1 MRLKSRTNRI
11 RVAALVLVAT
21 LGGGRAASA
30 QTRADTMEVAQAV
43 ASFVGDSLLPRLGPR
58 SSVLLGE
65 PTQAFDRWVT
75 LRLQEAHRLEMM
87 PTQADTAQWVVT
99 RGFAVRG
106 DTAAVL
112 VEVGTRARSRDLD
125 TYIEQNRY
133 YFVRKP
139 SGWKFV
145 RREFV
150 SGADAGS
157 VRG

>member
-1 MRLKSRTNRI
+1 MRLPDYA
-11 RVAALVLVAT
+11 RVAVLVFAAA

-30 QTRADTMEVAQAV
+30 QTPSDTMEVAQAV
-43 ASFVGDSLLPRLGPR
+43 ADLVGDSLLPRMGRHRPP
-58 SSVLLGE
+58 LLGE

-87 PTQADTAQWVVT
+87 PTQADTAQWVGT
-99 RGFAVRG
+99 RGFDVRG

-112 VEVGTRARSRDLD
+112 VEVGTTARPSRGIH

-133 YFVRKP
+133 YFVRAP
-139 SGWKFV
+139 SGWKYV
-145 RREFV
+145 RSEFV
-150 SGADAGS
+150 SGADAGD